1 MIHICRITDISQT
14 TCILRSIPAHFLQ
27 LLRDGALRGRTCGR
41 HGLTLNIFFFPLS
54 SSSVLLISVCPPWS
68 AEMVWSLAGDPSSQ
82 HRPPSPRFGV
92 HAAFRCFFCARV
104 CHAAHLSISVSI
116 HAEDMSAVKW
126 SIFVFSSFSPLERV
140 DARGAPLARLQ
151 RGSGNF
157 TDDAKRTKSAQ
168 TNSREHVRD
177 ILCM

>member
-27 LLRDGALRGRTCGR
+27 LLRDGALRGRTCRR
-41 HGLTLNIFFFPLS
+41 HGLTLNIFSPLS

-92 HAAFRCFFCARV
+92 HAAFRFFFARV
-104 CHAAHLSISVSI
+104 CHAAHLSIIVSI
-116 HAEDMSAVKW
+116 HAEDISAVKW
-126 SIFVFSSFSPLERV
+126 IIFFFSCFSPLERV
-140 DARGAPLARLQ
+140 DARGALLARLQ

-157 TDDAKRTKSAQ
+157 TDDAKRTQSAQ
-168 TNSREHVRD
+168 TNSREHVRC

>member
-27 LLRDGALRGRTCGR
+27 LLRDGALRGRTCRR
-41 HGLTLNIFFFPLS
+41 HGLTLNISPPVS
-54 SSSVLLISVCPPWS
+54 SPSVLLISVCPPWS

-82 HRPPSPRFGV
+82 HRPPSPRCGV
-92 HAAFRCFFCARV
+92 HAAFRCFFFARV

-116 HAEDMSAVKW
+116 HAEDISAVKW
-126 SIFVFSSFSPLERV
+126 SIFFFSCFSPLERV
-140 DARGAPLARLQ
+140 DARGAPLALLQ

-157 TDDAKRTKSAQ
+157 TDDAKRTQSAQ
-168 TNSREHVRD
+168 TDRREHVRG